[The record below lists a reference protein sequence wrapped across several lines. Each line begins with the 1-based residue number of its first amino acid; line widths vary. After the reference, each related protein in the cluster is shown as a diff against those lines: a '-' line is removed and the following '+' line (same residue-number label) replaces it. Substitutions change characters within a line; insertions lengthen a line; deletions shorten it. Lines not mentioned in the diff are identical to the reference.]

1 MKLYELTQNY
11 INLQELLDDPEVP
24 VEIINAA
31 LSEVTE
37 EIEDKAE
44 NIAKIIKGIEAD
56 VIALKEEET
65 RLSYKRKGLEGRV
78 KYLKEYLE
86 SSMRA
91 VDKPKIKGK
100 LFSFS
105 IQKNPPSVDVLDE
118 CLVPEEFFNIPA
130 PVLDKKEVLAR
141 LKAGEDIPGVAIKQ
155 TESLRIR

>member
-11 INLQELLDDPEVP
+11 RNLQELLDNQEIS

-31 LSEVTE
+31 LDEVTE

-65 RLSYKRKGLEGRV
+65 RLYSKRKGLECRV

-86 SSMRA
+86 GSMK
-91 VDKPKIKGK
+91 VVNKSKIKGR

-105 IQKNPPSVDVLDE
+105 IQKNPPSLE
-118 CLVPEEFFNIPA
+118 IINEHLIPEKFFYVPSPTI
-130 PVLDKKEVLAR
+130 DKKEVLSR
-141 LKAGEDIPGVAIKQ
+141 LKAGEEVPGVAIKQ